1 MHQTMT
7 ENHKPTSG
15 APTGKVGI
23 RPDQLVAQPDW
34 ANGLRNIYNSIVSEP
49 LPSDML
55 KLLASL
61 DEEEDEGK

>member
-15 APTGKVGI
+15 APSGKAGV
-23 RPDQLVAQPDW
+23 PPESPVPKPDW
-34 ANGLRNIYNSIVSEP
+34 ANGLRNIYNSVVSEP

-61 DEEEDEGK
+61 DDEEDSAK

>member
-15 APTGKVGI
+15 TQAGKAGVAASE
-23 RPDQLVAQPDW
+23 PVAQPDW
-34 ANGLRNIYNSIVSEP
+34 ANGLRNIYNSVVSEP

-61 DEEEDEGK
+61 DEEDDNK

>member
-1 MHQTMT
+1 MHQIMT

-15 APTGKVGI
+15 VPAGKAGV
-23 RPDQLVAQPDW
+23 RPDQSVTQPDW
-34 ANGLRNIYNSIVSEP
+34 ANGLRNIYNSVVSEP

-61 DEEEDEGK
+61 DDEDDDK

>member
-15 APTGKVGI
+15 AAAGKARVA
-23 RPDQLVAQPDW
+23 PNEAVAQPDW
-34 ANGLRNIYNSIVSEP
+34 ANGLRNIYNSVVSEP

-61 DEEEDEGK
+61 DEEDDHK